1 MKALTNSAVKLL
13 AAALFVATAASSI
26 AGDSRFVTS
35 QAGSGYSKGD
45 AIASAFMKLPYGS
58 KVKGIN
64 VNGISTYKF
73 VKGAGY
79 VQIRG
84 GHTANIIYSR

>member
-1 MKALTNSAVKLL
+1 MKTLITTISLLTTLSL
-13 AAALFVATAASSI
+13 SSI
-26 AGDSRFVTS
+26 AGEYRYKAVQT
-35 QAGSGYSKGD
+35 GSGYTKGD

-58 KVKGIN
+58 NIKNVG

-79 VQIRG
+79 VQVRG
-84 GHTANIIYSR
+84 SYTANIIYSR

>member
-1 MKALTNSAVKLL
+1 MKIITTIALS
-13 AAALFVATAASSI
+13 ALFSFTSLAGEYRYTA
-26 AGDSRFVTS
+26 S
-35 QAGSGYSKGD
+35 QAGAGYTKGD

-58 KVKGIN
+58 NIKGVG

-79 VQIRG
+79 VQVRG
-84 GHTANIIYSR
+84 SYTANIIYSK

>member
-1 MKALTNSAVKLL
+1 MKALTRSTVKLL
-13 AAALFVATAASSI
+13 AAALFVVTAESSL
-26 AGDSRFVTS
+26 AGDYRFTTS
-35 QAGSGYSKGD
+35 QAGSGYTRGD
-45 AIASAFMKLPYGS
+45 ALASAFMKLPYGS
-58 KVKGIN
+58 KVKGVN

-79 VQIRG
+79 VQVRG